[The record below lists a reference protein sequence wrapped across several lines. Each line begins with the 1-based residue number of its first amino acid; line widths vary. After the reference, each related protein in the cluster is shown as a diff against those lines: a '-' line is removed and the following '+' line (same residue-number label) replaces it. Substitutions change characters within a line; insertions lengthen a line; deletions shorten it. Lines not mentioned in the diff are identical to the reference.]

1 MTPFP
6 NLRCLVADDDP
17 LVCDTV
23 ESHLQR
29 AGGTEYCLKAH
40 DGLTA
45 LNLLSAGEFDLIFL
59 DLHMPG
65 LDGES
70 LLRAMP
76 RGLPVIVISASS
88 EFAVQSY
95 EFDVVDYLVKPL
107 EFPRFCQALS
117 KARQRLAM
125 KAGTSAASAERSDEE
140 LFVKDG
146 TRVQK
151 VDLRRLLLIKAEAN
165 YVDFI
170 MEEQSVMSLMSM
182 KRLEELLPSHF
193 IRVHRSY
200 IVNRNRISRIE
211 DGNILIGK
219 HRIPIGDSYR
229 EEFLRRLKVIN

>member
-1 MTPFP
+1 MSAPAS
-6 NLRCLVADDDP
+6 LRCLVADDDP
-17 LVCDTV
+17 LICDIV
-23 ESHLQR
+23 ESHLQK
-29 AGGTEYCLKAH
+29 AGGIEYCLKAN

-65 LDGES
+65 LDGEA

-76 RGLPVIVISASS
+76 RGLPVIVISAST
-88 EFAVQSY
+88 EFAAQSY

-107 EFPRFCQALS
+107 EFPRFCQALA
-117 KARQRLAM
+117 KAKQRLAA
-125 KAGTSAASAERSDEE
+125 KAGPGAVRPPDDI
-140 LFVKDG
+140 FVKDG

-170 MEEQSVMSLMSM
+170 MEESNVLSLMSM
-182 KRLEELLPSHF
+182 KRVEELLPEHF

-200 IVNRNRISRIE
+200 IVNRNRIGRVE
-211 DGNILIGK
+211 DGTIVIGK
-219 HRIPIGDSYR
+219 HRVPIGDSYR
-229 EEFLRRLKVIN
+229 EEFVRRLNVAH

>member
-1 MTPFP
+1 MTPAA

-17 LVCDTV
+17 LICETV
-23 ESHLQR
+23 ESHLQK
-29 AGGTEYCLKAH
+29 AGGLEYCLKAN

-59 DLHMPG
+59 DLQMPG

-76 RGLPVIVISASS
+76 RGLPVIVISASTG
-88 EFAVQSY
+88 FAAQSY

-107 EFPRFCQALS
+107 EFPRFCQALH
-117 KARQRLAM
+117 KARQRIAM
-125 KAGTSAASAERSDEE
+125 KSGSAAAERPVEE
-140 LFVKDG
+140 IFVKDG

-151 VDLRRLLLIKAEAN
+151 VDLQRLLLIKAEAN

-170 MEEQSVMSLMSM
+170 MEEQSVMSLMSL
-182 KRLEELLPSHF
+182 KRLEDLLPEHF

-200 IVNRNRISRIE
+200 MVNRNRISRIE
-211 DGNILIGK
+211 DGHVIIGK
-219 HRIPIGDSYR
+219 HRVPVGDSYR
-229 EEFLRRLKVIN
+229 EDFLRRLKVAN